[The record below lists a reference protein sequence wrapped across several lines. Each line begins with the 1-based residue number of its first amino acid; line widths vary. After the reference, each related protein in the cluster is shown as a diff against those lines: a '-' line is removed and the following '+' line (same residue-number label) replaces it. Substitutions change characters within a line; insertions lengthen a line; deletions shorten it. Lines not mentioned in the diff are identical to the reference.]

1 MVDIKGQVEN
11 WIDPTV
17 KIFCRLRSPQRFL
30 PGKKNL
36 RFYFILYKSVDIVL
50 DLENI

>member
-17 KIFCRLRSPQRFL
+17 EIFRRLRSPQRFL
-30 PGKKNL
+30 LGKKKSMVL
-36 RFYFILYKSVDIVL
+36 FYII
-50 DLENI
+50 